1 MRSLAFIAVSMFVL
15 SSTASAEGCAKDAES
30 VVQHIF
36 DEADQDRD
44 GNLTRSEYEAA
55 GLQEFGVSFEA
66 SDTDANGS
74 TSIAEYLELYK
85 RHHQT
90 GEESEA

>member
-1 MRSLAFIAVSMFVL
+1 MRSLTFIAVALFAFPY
-15 SSTASAEGCAKDAES
+15 TASAEGCAKDAES

-55 GLQEFGVSFEA
+55 GLQDFGVSFDE
-66 SDTDANGS
+66 SDTDANGG

-85 RHHQT
+85 RHHPA